1 MSLYVCIANC
11 SAPPVLDSDEDDVLV
26 QDVVWLVLG
35 GRAAGE
41 VSPVDPDDNGPVL
54 GDHQVSGEYRY
65 CMDSG

>member
-1 MSLYVCIANC
+1 MYVCIANY
-11 SAPPVLDSDEDDVLV
+11 SVPPVLDSDEDDVLV

-54 GDHQVSGEYRY
+54 GDHQVPGSIHIY